1 MLELFAGCILA
12 AVALTMTIHT
22 LRMAPRALTVRQ
34 ITIVFFS
41 LASLM
46 GSLAMIA
53 LIVLRRI

>member
-22 LRMAPRALTVRQ
+22 LRKSPRVLNPYQTV
-34 ITIVFFS
+34 IVFLS